1 MTNPNRRTFLAAAGS
16 TLAAIPAR
24 RASAGPNDTVRAA
37 ILGLNGRGQ
46 THMEGF
52 TGADGVKVAVLCDP
66 DRRVLENQAG
76 RFASKYGYKPE
87 LETDLRKVFDRKDVD
102 VVSVATPNHW
112 HALATIWACQ
122 AGKDVYVEKPG
133 SHNLFE
139 GRKMVEAAKKHGHIV
154 QHGVQLRSSEAVREA
169 VEQMRGGLI
178 GDVYMAR
185 GMVFRN
191 RPSIGHFKDPD
202 TPPAELDWDLWQGP
216 AQERAFSRRL
226 VHYNWHWHW
235 NYGNGDVGNQGVH
248 ETDMCLWG
256 LGLDRTFPS
265 EIVAMGGK
273 FLWDDD
279 KETPEVLS
287 SSYLFPEQK
296 KMIEFEVR
304 PWATNN
310 EAGAGVGNLFYGSG
324 GYLVVR
330 NYSTYEAFDKS
341 GKSIKKKSDGDPVA
355 KHFANFLSA
364 VRSRDASTLHA
375 PVETAHTSAGLAHLG
390 NIAYRLKRQ
399 LKFDP
404 SSETFPGDA
413 EANAM
418 LTRPYRAPFVV
429 PEQVWSADSLVPG
442 LVGWCRVIE
451 AHHLWAGMV
460 GLDDSAPPY
469 ETPRRDVRFARLIG
483 IHHEAG

>member
-1 MTNPNRRTFLAAAGS
+1 MTNPNRRTFLAAAAAT
-16 TLAAIPAR
+16 TLAPAA
-24 RASAGPNDTVRAA
+24 RASSGPNAEIRAA

-52 TGADGVKVAVLCDP
+52 TGTPGVKVAVLCDP
-66 DRRVLENQAG
+66 DEIVLGEQTK

-87 LETDLRKVFDRKDVD
+87 TETDLRKVFDRKDVD

-112 HALATIWACQ
+112 HSLATIWACQ

-133 SHNLFE
+133 SHNIFE
-139 GRKMVEAAKKHGHIV
+139 GRKMVEAAKKHGRMV

-169 VEQMRGGLI
+169 VEQLRSGLI
-178 GDVYMAR
+178 GNVYMAR

-191 RPSIGHFKDPD
+191 RPSIGHAKDPD
-202 TPPAELDWDLWQGP
+202 VAPKTLNWDLWQGP
-216 AQERAFSRRL
+216 VKEREFSRRL

-235 NYGNGDVGNQGVH
+235 DYGNGDVGNQGVH

-256 LGLDRTFPS
+256 LGLDHTFPS

-310 EAGAGVGNLFYGSG
+310 EAGAGVGNIFYGSE
-324 GYLVVR
+324 GYLVIR
-330 NYSTYEAFDKS
+330 GYSNYEAFDKS
-341 GKSIKKKSDGDPVA
+341 GKSIKKKSDGDPVG
-355 KHFANFLSA
+355 KHFANFIAA
-364 VRSRDASTLHA
+364 VRSRDASSLHG
-375 PVETAHTSAGLAHLG
+375 PVETAHTSSGLAHLG
-390 NIAYRLKRQ
+390 NIAYRLNRR

-404 SSETFPGDA
+404 KSETFPGDS

-418 LTRPYRAPFVV
+418 LKREYRKPFVV
-429 PEQVWSADSLVPG
+429 PESV
-442 LVGWCRVIE
+442 
-451 AHHLWAGMV
+451 
-460 GLDDSAPPY
+460 
-469 ETPRRDVRFARLIG
+469 
-483 IHHEAG
+483 